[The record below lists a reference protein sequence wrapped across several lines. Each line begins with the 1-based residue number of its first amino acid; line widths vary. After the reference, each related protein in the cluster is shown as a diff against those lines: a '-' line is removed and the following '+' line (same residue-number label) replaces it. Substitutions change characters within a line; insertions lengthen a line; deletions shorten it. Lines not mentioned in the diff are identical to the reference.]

1 MARTP
6 AADHDARVHA
16 SRHVA
21 LAAFALLVLTTQVL
35 WLTFASVTTR
45 TADDLG
51 VSEGAVGDLAVV
63 NAAAFVLL
71 AIPSGR
77 WMDRSY
83 ERALAAGA
91 LFTAVGA
98 IVRALDPSSYGLILT
113 GQIVM
118 SIGQPLVLSAL
129 TKVAARH
136 FPAREQTGAISVAA
150 GAQYAGIL
158 VAVLTS
164 AWLVDTGGFRL
175 LLVSHAVLA
184 SVAAVAVLLTLRL
197 PAHPTDAQRTPLGW
211 LRSDRLVWKLA
222 ALLFLGFGAYNA
234 IATWLDAILVD
245 FGHEGLAGP
254 VIAAMT
260 GAGIVGAA
268 VLPTVAARRDA
279 RRTIAIV
286 ATGCLAVVM
295 IALTLTQP
303 VWLVYAGLMLVG
315 FALMGTL
322 PVVLDWSE
330 LHVGPARAG
339 TVTAVLLLA
348 GNLGAVLVVLT
359 VQVAIGDPVAALA
372 VLAAWAV
379 PGLLVAWTLPRRVDG
394 VEARD

>member
-1 MARTP
+1 MARP
-6 AADHDARVHA
+6 PRADHAARVHA
-16 SRHVA
+16 FRWPA
-21 LAAFALLVLTTQVL
+21 LAAFASLVMTTQVL

-45 TADDLG
+45 TADHLG

-71 AIPSGR
+71 AIPAGR

-83 ERALAAGA
+83 ERALAGGA
-91 LFTAVGA
+91 LFTAAGA
-98 IVRALDPSSYGLILT
+98 VVRALDPSSYGVILA
-113 GQIVM
+113 GQVIM

-136 FPAREQTGAISVAA
+136 FPPREQTAAISIAA

-164 AWLVDTGGFRL
+164 AWLVDTGGFGL

-184 SVAAVAVLLTLRL
+184 VLSAALVLLSLRA
-197 PAHPTDAQRTPLGW
+197 PAHATDAQRTPLGF
-211 LRSDRLVWKLA
+211 LRSDPLVWRLA
-222 ALLFLGFGAYNA
+222 GLLFLGFGAYNA

-245 FGHEGLAGP
+245 FGHRDLAGP

-260 GAGIVGAA
+260 GAGVVGAA
-268 VLPTVAARRDA
+268 VLPSLAARHDA
-279 RRTIAIV
+279 RRTVAMV
-286 ATGCLAVVM
+286 ATGCLAAVM
-295 IALTLTQP
+295 VALTIAQP
-303 VWLVYAGLMLVG
+303 VWLVYGGLMLVG

-322 PVVLDWSE
+322 PVVLEWSE

-339 TVTAVLLLA
+339 TVTALLLLA

-359 VQVAIGDPVAALA
+359 VQVAIGDPAAALA

-379 PGLLVAWTLPRRVDG
+379 PGLLVARSLPRHVTAPAD
-394 VEARD
+394 